1 MVQAQNDLKE
11 QMNGQL
17 QNNNGNADV
26 KNESPNIDEI
36 TQKVFESIMNSR
48 EELPNQFWRK

>member
-17 QNNNGNADV
+17 QNNNGNADI

-36 TQKVFESIMNSR
+36 TQKVFESIMNSD
-48 EELPNQFWRK
+48 QMQKV